1 MALWAIFAVALLFD
15 HVSSNTIND
24 DSELT
29 ELKSVIT
36 KLSDRLSHFE
46 GHIGDLSTSMQA
58 QNENLNVTIARL
70 STRIEEKI
78 DHAVDSLSTS
88 ICDPDPCLNNGKCLP
103 VRNNI
108 GKNGYE
114 CICTAGFWGINC
126 QLDRCEAAPCLNNGK
141 CLPGKN
147 NLGQDVYE
155 CECTAPFWGDRCQLD
170 RCEAAPCLNN
180 GKCLPGRNDLGQVVY
195 ECECTSRFSG
205 DVCQIYS
212 GHDIGRSLTGHCPGQ
227 GLFVFNED
235 NKDET
240 KEIVISQYVDHMK
253 CWWYISNTLDTGHL
267 ELSFNNFKSENADYL
282 QIFKGSSTSSP
293 QLHHLYGSLGAKKI
307 TWTDSFVSIY
317 WKTDHSVNN
326 YSPMTGYLRYRP

>member
-46 GHIGDLSTSMQA
+46 GHIGDVSTSMQA

-78 DHAVDSLSTS
+78 DHAVDSLSTL
-88 ICDPDPCLNNGKCLP
+88 ICEPDPCLNNGKCLP
-103 VRNNI
+103 VRNDI
-108 GKNGYE
+108 GKFG
-114 CICTAGFWGINC
+114 
-126 QLDRCEAAPCLNNGK
+126 
-141 CLPGKN
+141 
-147 NLGQDVYE
+147 YE
-155 CECTAPFWGDRCQLD
+155 CECFYG
-170 RCEAAPCLNN
+170 
-180 GKCLPGRNDLGQVVY
+180 
-195 ECECTSRFSG
+195 FSG
-205 DVCQIYS
+205 DNCQYMPETYS
-212 GHDIGRSLTGHCPGQ
+212 GHDIRSLTDDCPGQ
-227 GLFVFNED
+227 GLYVFNEE

-240 KEIVISQYVDHMK
+240 KEIVISPYVNYMD

-267 ELSFNNFKSENADYL
+267 ELSFKDFKSEGSSKGFIDYL
-282 QIFKGSSTSSP
+282 LVLKGSSTSSP
-293 QLHHLYGSLGAKKI
+293 QLHHLSSALGAKKI

-317 WKTDHSVNN
+317 WRTDASSNF
-326 YSPMTGYLRYRP
+326 SPMTGYLRYRP